1 MKKLYKIGEFSKLC
15 RVTVKTLRHYEDLGL
30 LYPVKVDESSGYRYY
45 EISQAIT
52 LNTIVHLKDLGLT
65 LFEIKDIFD
74 KGNDRPEIDLIQ
86 SKIQDCKKQITL
98 LSERLTELQSL
109 EKSSA
114 KKIEMK
120 EFEIKTLESRIVA
133 SHRQIIKTYDELG
146 PICYGVI
153 GPEMMRLGCKCPE
166 PQYCYTIEHDPEHK
180 DVDIDVEYCE
190 AVDEIKSETAILKFY
205 KTDEVKKALCFK
217 HIGPY
222 TKFSDSMTKVLDYIN
237 EKGYNIIGQIRFS
250 YIDGAWNK
258 QTQEEYVTEIQVP
271 IE

>member
-15 RVTVKTLRHYEDLGL
+15 RVTVKTLRHYEDLGIFN
-30 LYPVKVDESSGYRYY
+30 PENVDESSGYRYY

-52 LNTIVHLKDLGLT
+52 LNRIVHLKDLGLS
-65 LFEIKDIFD
+65 LIEIKDIFD

-86 SKIQDCKKQITL
+86 SKIKDCKKQIAL
-98 LSERLTELQSL
+98 LTERLIELQSL
-109 EKSSA
+109 EKISA
-114 KKIEMK
+114 KEFKMK

-146 PICYGVI
+146 PLCYGVI

-166 PQYCYTIEHDPEHK
+166 PQYCYTVEHDLEHK

-190 AVDEIKSETAILKFY
+190 AVDEIKPETELLKFY
-205 KTDEVKKALCFK
+205 KTEEVKKALCFR
-217 HIGPY
+217 HVGPY
-222 TKFSDSMTKVLDYIN
+222 TTFSDSMTKVLDYISEN
-237 EKGYNIIGQIRFS
+237 GYNIIGQIRFS

-258 QTQEEYVTEIQVP
+258 ETPEEYVTEIQVP